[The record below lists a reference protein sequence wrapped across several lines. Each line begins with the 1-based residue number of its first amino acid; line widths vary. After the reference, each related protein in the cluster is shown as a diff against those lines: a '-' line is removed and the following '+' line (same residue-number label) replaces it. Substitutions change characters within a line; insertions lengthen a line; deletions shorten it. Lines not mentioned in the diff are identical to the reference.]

1 MKVDLVVVGGGIV
14 GLAHALAAA
23 KSGRRVAVIE
33 RSERASGASV
43 RNFGLIWPIGQ
54 PAGPRHE
61 RALRSREVWEELAR
75 EADLFHS
82 PTGSLHLAYQPDEWQ
97 VLAEFAS
104 SPDAKNH
111 GRRLLDATET
121 IVRFPAVRG
130 DGLLGAL
137 WSPTEATIDPREAI
151 RKLPGWLEEAHGVQL
166 AYGVT
171 AREIAPPKVVTS
183 VGEILADH
191 VIVCSGPDFETLYPA
206 QFRAARITRCKLQML
221 RTVPQPGE
229 WSLGPALCAGL
240 TLAHYDSFRACPSLP
255 ALRERLRA
263 TLPFH
268 FAHGIHVLVSSTAS
282 GELTLGDS
290 HSYGWAVDPFD
301 REDINEAIMSYLRM
315 FLQAPCLDVAERWHG
330 VYPKMTDG
338 SSELVFTPQ
347 PGVTVVNG
355 LGGAGMTLSF
365 GLAEEI
371 VARLG

>member
-1 MKVDLVVVGGGIV
+1 MKFDLAVVGGGIV
-14 GLAHALAAA
+14 GIAHALAAVR
-23 KSGRRVAVIE
+23 SGRRVVMIE

-54 PAGPRHE
+54 PPGKRHE
-61 RALRSREVWEELAR
+61 RALRSREIWEEVAR

-82 PTGSLHLAYQPDEWQ
+82 PTGSLHLAYHTDEWQ

-104 SPDAKNH
+104 SPAATDH
-111 GRRLLDATET
+111 GRKVLNAAET
-121 IVRFPAVRG
+121 TVRFASVRRY
-130 DGLLGAL
+130 GLVGAL

-151 RKLPGWLEEAHGVQL
+151 RKLPAWLEEAHGVQL
-166 AYGVT
+166 AFGTT
-171 AREIAPPKVVTS
+171 AREIVPPRIVTS
-183 VGEILADH
+183 RGEIIADH
-191 VIVCSGPDFETLYPA
+191 IVVCSGSDLETLYPA
-206 QFRAARITRCKLQML
+206 QFREAPITRCKLQML
-221 RTVPQPGE
+221 KTLPQPEE

-240 TLAHYDSFRACPSLP
+240 TLTHYDSFRTCPSLP

-263 TLPFH
+263 TQPFH

-282 GELTLGDS
+282 GELTIGDS

-301 REDINEAIMSYLRM
+301 REDINEAIMSYLRT
-315 FLQAPCLDVAERWHG
+315 FLQAPCLDVGERWHG

-338 SSELVFTPQ
+338 SSELVFTPR

-371 VARLG
+371 IARLG